1 MHLHCQVYGHGQ
13 PLIILHGLL
22 GSLRNWHSISEKLA
36 DRFQVIAVDLPNH
49 GRSPH
54 TAHMDYLSM
63 AADIAELMQAHRLSR
78 AHVMGH
84 SMGGKV
90 AMQMALLHAELV
102 DRLIVLDIAPRAY
115 SRRLD
120 RIFAA
125 LLALDPKGFQTRK
138 ELEDTL
144 AGPIPDLTT
153 RQFLLT
159 NLTHDPAGG
168 FRWRIGLNEIHH
180 NSSHLVKA
188 LTEGTPFQGP
198 TLFLRGEQ
206 SDFLLETDMDLIRR
220 WFPQAK
226 LQAIPHSRHLL
237 HTENPEA
244 LLKAVLTFA
253 ACPAERKSCHGMDES

>member
-1 MHLHCQVYGHGQ
+1 MHLHCEVYGQGK

-22 GSLRNWHSISEKLA
+22 GSLRNWHSISQKLA
-36 DRFQVIAVDLPNH
+36 DHFQVIAVDLPNH

-54 TAHMDYLSM
+54 CAHMDYPSM
-63 AADIAELMQAHRLSR
+63 AADIAEVMQAHHLAR

-90 AMQMALLHAELV
+90 AMQLAMLHPELV
-102 DRLIVLDIAPRAY
+102 VRLIVVDIAPRAY

-125 LLALDPKGFQTRK
+125 LLALDPHAFETRQD
-138 ELEDTL
+138 LENTL
-144 AGPIPDLTT
+144 AGPIPDLST
-153 RQFLLT
+153 RQFLLS
-159 NLTHDPAGG
+159 NLTRDPAGG
-168 FRWRIGLNEIHH
+168 YRWRIGLHEIHH

-188 LTEGTPFQGP
+188 LSEGTPFQGP

-206 SDFLLETDMDLIRR
+206 SDFLLETDMDLIHR
-220 WFPQAK
+220 WFPHAE
-226 LQAIPHSRHLL
+226 LQTIPRSRHLL

-244 LLKAVLTFA
+244 LLQAVLGFA
-253 ACPAERKSCHGMDES
+253 AARGTRHHGG

>member
-22 GSLRNWHSISEKLA
+22 GSLRNWHSISENLA

-54 TAHMDYLSM
+54 TAHMDYPSM
-63 AADIAELMQAHRLSR
+63 AADIAELMRAHRLAR
-78 AHVMGH
+78 ANVMGH

-90 AMQMALLHAELV
+90 AMQMAMLHPELV

-125 LLALDPKGFQTRK
+125 LLALDPMAFQTRK
-138 ELEDTL
+138 ELDDTL
-144 AGPIPDLTT
+144 AGPIPDLST
-153 RQFLLT
+153 RQFLLS
-159 NLTHDPAGG
+159 NLTRDPAGG
-168 FRWRIGLNEIHH
+168 YRWRIGLHEIHH

-188 LTEGTPFQGP
+188 LSEGKPFEGP
-198 TLFLRGEQ
+198 TLLLRGEQ
-206 SDFLLETDMDLIRR
+206 SDFLLETDMDLIRQ
-220 WFPQAK
+220 WFPHAE
-226 LQAIPHSRHLL
+226 LRAIPRSRHLL

-244 LLKAVLTFA
+244 LLEAVLAFL
-253 ACPAERKSCHGMDES
+253 

>member
-1 MHLHCQVYGHGQ
+1 MHLHCQVYGYGK

-36 DRFQVIAVDLPNH
+36 DHFQVIAVDLPNH

-54 TAHMDYLSM
+54 CAHMDYPSM
-63 AADIAELMQAHRLSR
+63 AADIAELMHAHHLDR
-78 AHVMGH
+78 ADVMGH

-90 AMQMALLHAELV
+90 AMQLALLQPALV
-102 DRLIVLDIAPRAY
+102 DRLIVLDISTRAY

-125 LLALDPKGFQTRK
+125 LLALNPKAFQTRK

-144 AGPIPDLTT
+144 AGPIPDLST
-153 RQFLLT
+153 RQFLLS
-159 NLTHDPAGG
+159 NLTRDPAGG
-168 FRWRIGLNEIHH
+168 FRWRIGLHEIHH
-180 NSSHLVKA
+180 NSAHLVKA
-188 LTEGTPFQGP
+188 LTEGKPFHGP
-198 TLFLRGEQ
+198 ALFLRGEQ

-220 WFPQAK
+220 WFPHAK
-226 LQAIPHSRHLL
+226 LQAIPRSRHLL

-244 LLKAVLTFA
+244 LLEAVLGFA
-253 ACPAERKSCHGMDES
+253 AGPAERKGSQEMD